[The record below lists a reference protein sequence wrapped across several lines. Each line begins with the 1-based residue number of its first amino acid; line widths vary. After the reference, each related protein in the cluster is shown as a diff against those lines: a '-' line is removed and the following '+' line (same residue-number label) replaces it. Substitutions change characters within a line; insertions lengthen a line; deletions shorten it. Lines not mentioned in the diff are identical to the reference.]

1 MKSRNTFRVIV
12 LSPPLEN
19 SGGVGTLFKYA
30 IPNFSPD
37 VDVQFIDTRGS
48 KSNPAFSIFNVMG
61 AVVALSAARIRGRV
75 DVVHLNL
82 GAKGSTLRKSILLL
96 YSHFILRLPN
106 VVQLHSSSFDIF
118 FDKSP
123 KLVKFLIVNA
133 LSKSD
138 QILVLGEKWKE
149 YLVSIGIPQN
159 IISEFQ
165 MGVPDLTNGKVASG
179 AGSRDL
185 FSPFPLLL
193 FAGAMGER
201 KGLPN
206 LLKAIAATKDLNPH
220 LNVAGSGEVQF
231 WEKQSQDLK
240 IDELVEFH
248 GLVSLEHI
256 QELLINS
263 DILVLPSAA
272 EGLPVSVLE
281 GLSAAKIVLC
291 TKVGSLTQFLQHD
304 LNCFFLETTSVES
317 IVENLN
323 IILSVRTK
331 SELTRIM
338 QEARLIW
345 KQYFNAED
353 TTAELV
359 LIWRKNATRKSDW

>member
-1 MKSRNTFRVIV
+1 MNSGKTLRVIV

-30 IPNFSPD
+30 IPNFSAD
-37 VDVQFIDTRGS
+37 VNVRFIDTRGS
-48 KSNPAFSIFNVMG
+48 KSNPAFSIVNVLR
-61 AVVALSAARIRGRV
+61 AIVELSVARIKGRV

-82 GAKGSTLRKSILLL
+82 GARGSTLRKSMLLL

-123 KLVKFLIVNA
+123 KLIKFLIVNT

-149 YLVSIGIPQN
+149 YLESIGIPSN
-159 IISEFQ
+159 KIREFQ
-165 MGVPDLTNGKVASG
+165 MGVPDLINGQVAQSE
-179 AGSRDL
+179 GSRGL
-185 FSPFPLLL
+185 FSPFPRLL

-220 LNVAGSGEVQF
+220 LNVAGSGDVRI
-231 WEKQSQDLK
+231 WKKQSVNLK

-248 GLVSLEHI
+248 GLISPENV
-256 QELLINS
+256 QELLLHS

-291 TKVGSLTQFLQHD
+291 TKVGSLAQFLKHD
-304 LNCFFLETTSVES
+304 LNCFFLENTSVES
-317 IVENLN
+317 TIEQLN
-323 IILSVRTK
+323 EILRIRSN
-331 SELTRIM
+331 SELEHVMREGRNVWEEHFNVAKTTSIL
-338 QEARLIW
+338 EKIW
-345 KQYFNAED
+345 KSSVVD
-353 TTAELV
+353 
-359 LIWRKNATRKSDW
+359 RRG